1 MKYKTGDKV
10 RIVDEIPRLKI
21 HTQYGPV
28 DIDRSWLKKWLGKVV
43 TIDFAKDGSYTTL
56 EIKGYVLTDEIIK
69 EKVSNDEALEEEIT
83 EGEAAFME
91 MMAEDPGEISDGYH
105 TFNELY
111 EYRLLYNASMFNELA
126 KQNLYDVHKS
136 RLHSDGTV
144 PFDNPD
150 YFIVVAELPT
160 GQISNHY
167 KMKDWDLF
175 DIPVKDKANKY
186 DGHSPKDVAERLR
199 KFLTPKPKWPKT
211 YEECCYVLGFENTEM
226 CFEDDYRDINPPKEQ
241 WKRLGLMNQLNKLL
255 ICRDAYW
262 KIAGEEMKL
271 GKPWEPDWL
280 DDTAHKFI
288 IHTIKDKIHCGASL
302 VKNHLLA
309 FPTEEMRDAYK
320 ENFDPDIEK
329 CKLLL

>member
-10 RIVDEIPRLKI
+10 RIVDEIPRLEI
-21 HTQYGPV
+21 NTQYGPI
-28 DIDRSWLKKWLGKVV
+28 DIDRPWLKKWLGKVV

-56 EIKGYVLTDEIIK
+56 EIKGYVLTDDIIK
-69 EKVSNDEALEEEIT
+69 EKVSNDE
-83 EGEAAFME
+83 
-91 MMAEDPGEISDGYH
+91 DPGKISDGYH

-144 PFDNPD
+144 PFGNPD

-211 YEECCYVLGFENTEM
+211 YKGCCDTLYRNSRHDECYEACLQGHPMQTFA
-226 CFEDDYRDINPPKEQ
+226 R
-241 WKRLGLMNQLNKLL
+241 LL

-262 KIAGEEMKL
+262 KLYGEEMGL
-271 GKPWEPDWL
+271 GKPWEPDWTTN
-280 DDTAHKFI
+280 DVKH
-288 IHTIKDKIHCGASL
+288 SL
-302 VKNHLLA
+302 VNVGNTMIPSVECKVCRILV
-309 FPTEEMRDAYK
+309 FPTKEMRDAFK
-320 ENFDPDIEK
+320 ENFGPDIEK

>member
-1 MKYKTGDKV
+1 MKYKAGDKV
-10 RIVDEIPRLKI
+10 KIVNEIPRLELN
-21 HTQYGPV
+21 TPFGPI
-28 DIDRSWLKKWLGKVV
+28 DIDLSWLKKWLGKVV
-43 TIDFAKDGSYTTL
+43 TIDFAKDDRYTTL
-56 EIKGYVLTDEIIK
+56 EIKGHVLTDEIIK

-175 DIPVKDKANKY
+175 DVPVKDKANKY

-211 YEECCYVLGFENTEM
+211 YKGCCDTLYRNSRHDECYEACLQGHPMQTFA
-226 CFEDDYRDINPPKEQ
+226 
-241 WKRLGLMNQLNKLL
+241 KLL

-262 KIAGEEMKL
+262 KLYGEEIGL
-271 GKPWEPDWL
+271 DKPWEPDWYGGSL
-280 DDTAHKFI
+280 YLFYYNPQ
-288 IHTIKDKIHCGASL
+288 KDEFVKTHYSL
-302 VKNHLLA
+302 GGSANSAFV
-309 FPTEEMRDAYK
+309 FPTAEMRDAYM

>member
-1 MKYKTGDKV
+1 MKYKAGDKV

-21 HTQYGPV
+21 NTHFGPI
-28 DIDRSWLKKWLGKVV
+28 DIDLSWLKKWLGKVV
-43 TIDFAKDGSYTTL
+43 TIDFAKDGSYSTL

-136 RLHSDGTV
+136 RLHSDGTI

-167 KMKDWDLF
+167 QMKDWDLF

-186 DGHSPKDVAERLR
+186 DGHSPKDVVERLR
-199 KFLTPKPKWPKT
+199 KFLTPKPKWPKS
-211 YEECCYVLGFENTEM
+211 YEDCIMLALQGVGYNRACLLVKLE
-226 CFEDDYRDINPPKEQ
+226 
-241 WKRLGLMNQLNKLL
+241 KLL
-255 ICRDAYW
+255 TCRDAYW
-262 KIAGEEMKL
+262 KIAGEEMGL
-271 GKPWEPDWL
+271 GKPWEPDWSAK
-280 DDTAHKFI
+280 DNHFYTIHTFNGKIECSATAHRNAVLI
-288 IHTIKDKIHCGASL
+288 
-302 VKNHLLA
+302 
-309 FPTEEMRDAYK
+309 FPTVEMRDAFY
-320 ENFDPDIEK
+320 ENFKELIEE
-329 CKLLL
+329 CKELL

>member
-1 MKYKTGDKV
+1 MKYKAGDKV
-10 RIVDEIPRLKI
+10 RIVDEIPRLELNTHFDPI
-21 HTQYGPV
+21 
-28 DIDRSWLKKWLGKVV
+28 DIDLSWLKKWLGKVV
-43 TIDFAKDGSYTTL
+43 TIDFAKDGCYSTL

-69 EKVSNDEALEEEIT
+69 EKVSIDEALEEEIT

-136 RLHSDGTV
+136 RLHSDGTI

-167 KMKDWDLF
+167 QMKDWDLF

-199 KFLTPKPKWPKT
+199 KFLTPKPKWPKS
-211 YEECCYVLGFENTEM
+211 YEDCIMLALQGVGYNRACLLVKLE
-226 CFEDDYRDINPPKEQ
+226 
-241 WKRLGLMNQLNKLL
+241 KLL
-255 ICRDAYW
+255 TCRDAYW
-262 KIAGEEMKL
+262 KIAGEEMGL
-271 GKPWEPDWL
+271 GKPWEPDWTNL
-280 DDTAHKFI
+280 DQLKYCIRVDVGEFVTMTHVRGQHI
-288 IHTIKDKIHCGASL
+288 
-302 VKNHLLA
+302 LA
-309 FPTEEMRDAYK
+309 FPTAEMRDAFYEIFK
-320 ENFDPDIEK
+320 ERINE
-329 CKLLL
+329 CKELL

>member
-1 MKYKTGDKV
+1 MKYKAGDKV
-10 RIVDEIPRLKI
+10 RIVNEIPRLKI
-21 HTQYGPV
+21 NTQFGPI

-56 EIKGYVLTDEIIK
+56 EIKGYVLTDELIK

-91 MMAEDPGEISDGYH
+91 MMAEDPGKISDGYH

-199 KFLTPKPKWPKT
+199 RFLTPKKTYPKT
-211 YEECCYVLGFENTEM
+211 YEECAEIIAEHTGYDC
-226 CFEDDYRDINPPKEQ
+226 NPI
-241 WKRLGLMNQLNKLL
+241 GCMGYMSVQLTALQKLL
-255 ICRDAYW
+255 VCRDAYW
-262 KIAGEEMKL
+262 MIYGEEFNWDNAL
-271 GKPWEPDWL
+271 YYIYTDEYGNVIDS
-280 DDTAHKFI
+280 DDLKGRN
-288 IHTIKDKIHCGASL
+288 C
-302 VKNHLLA
+302 VLA
-309 FPTEEMRDAYK
+309 FPNAESRDAYK
-320 ENFDPDIEK
+320 ENFGPDIEK
-329 CKLLL
+329 YKLLL